1 MAKRAHALSER
12 LGTALP
18 SERALAL
25 GQASA
30 WARASA
36 CGRA

>member
-12 LGTALP
+12 LEAALP
-18 SERALAL
+18 SERASAL
-25 GQASA
+25 
-30 WARASA
+30 ARASA